1 MPIPEKIKID
11 IWDKVWEN
19 FGMAGILLLI
29 LLTFHMFFR
38 EKSIQFR
45 KDVWHFLK
53 IILWPLRHL
62 YRKENTVYQ
71 DWQEIRQQRRSV
83 AEFDRLHPEL
93 KDKYT
98 AYGKHWSMENRKF
111 LETFRDL
118 GKNVPPK

>member
-1 MPIPEKIKID
+1 MT
-11 IWDKVWEN
+11 
-19 FGMAGILLLI
+19 GILLLI

-38 EKSIQFR
+38 EKSIQFW

-62 YRKENTVYQ
+62 YRKAKTAYQ

-98 AYGKHWSMENRKF
+98 EYGKLWFMNRLKM
-111 LETFRDL
+111 LETFSPL

>member
-1 MPIPEKIKID
+1 
-11 IWDKVWEN
+11 
-19 FGMAGILLLI
+19 MAGILLLI

-38 EKSIQFR
+38 EKSIQFW

-62 YRKENTVYQ
+62 YRKAKTAYQ

-98 AYGKHWSMENRKF
+98 AYGKIWIMNRREF
-111 LETFRDL
+111 FETLSSL
-118 GKNVPPK
+118 GKMPPSK